1 MTNDEQENTPED
13 EQSDAPGLH
22 KDPAQDPGPPENPEI
37 DEDKMREALD
47 DKSKELW

>member
-1 MTNDEQENTPED
+1 MPNDEQDTIPED
-13 EQSDAPGLH
+13 TQSDAPEIR
-22 KDPAQDPGPPENPEI
+22 KDPAQDPGPPENPEV